1 MPHSSDNEIDKAAI
15 SLINLHN
22 DILSHHEYVKICMIR
37 YKDITDD
44 SRLPYQLK
52 RLRSLGLKNT
62 ILKNKLVK
70 RANAT
75 RATAKRTT
83 AKRTTAKRA
92 TAKRTT
98 AKRATA
104 KRITAKRI
112 NTKHIVKTPTV
123 NHTSLECGTLECGTL
138 ERDALEC
145 GTLERDALERD
156 ALEPKSYNVILGGCK
171 ACGTENTPQKRIIFT
186 ETRHV
191 AVCNACWFA
200 AVRRGFC
207 KKCFWIPPTFKKIYR
222 DYDRCDR
229 CDSVDLCFNSQHKQK
244 K

>member
-1 MPHSSDNEIDKAAI
+1 MPHSSDNEIDEAAI

-22 DILSHHEYVKICMIR
+22 DILLQHDYVKICMIR

-62 ILKNKLVK
+62 ILKHKLV
-70 RANAT
+70 
-75 RATAKRTT
+75 KRTT
-83 AKRTTAKRA
+83 AKRSNAPRTNAKRSNV
-92 TAKRTT
+92 KRTN
-98 AKRATA
+98 A
-104 KRITAKRI
+104 KRITAKRA
-112 NTKHIVKTPTV
+112 NTKHTVKITTI
-123 NHTSLECGTLECGTL
+123 NNT
-138 ERDALEC
+138 ALES
-145 GTLERDALERD
+145 GALERSALERGALERG

-229 CDSVDLCFNSQHKQK
+229 CNSVDLCFNSQHKRK

>member
-22 DILSHHEYVKICMIR
+22 DILSQHDYVKICMIR

-70 RANAT
+70 RNI
-75 RATAKRTT
+75 AKRTT
-83 AKRTTAKRA
+83 APRTIAKRSNA
-92 TAKRTT
+92 SRSNVKRSN
-98 AKRATA
+98 A
-104 KRITAKRI
+104 KRI
-112 NTKHIVKTPTV
+112 IVKATTI
-123 NHTSLECGTLECGTL
+123 NNT
-138 ERDALEC
+138 ALEC
-145 GTLERDALERD
+145 S

-229 CDSVDLCFNSQHKQK
+229 CNSVDLCFNSHHKRK

>member
-22 DILSHHEYVKICMIR
+22 DILSQHDYVKICMIR

-70 RANAT
+70 RNI
-75 RATAKRTT
+75 AKRTT
-83 AKRTTAKRA
+83 APRTIAKRSNA
-92 TAKRTT
+92 SRSNVKRSNAKRSNVKRSN
-98 AKRATA
+98 AKRSTAPRTNASRSNVKRSNA
-104 KRITAKRI
+104 KRI
-112 NTKHIVKTPTV
+112 IVKATTI
-123 NHTSLECGTLECGTL
+123 NNT
-138 ERDALEC
+138 ALEC
-145 GTLERDALERD
+145 S

-229 CDSVDLCFNSQHKQK
+229 CNSVDLCFNSHHKRK

>member
-1 MPHSSDNEIDKAAI
+1 MPHSSDNEIDEAAI

-22 DILSHHEYVKICMIR
+22 DILLQHDYVKICMIR

-62 ILKNKLVK
+62 ILKHKLV
-70 RANAT
+70 
-75 RATAKRTT
+75 KRTT
-83 AKRTTAKRA
+83 AKRSNAP
-92 TAKRTT
+92 RTT
-98 AKRATA
+98 AKRSNVKRTNA
-104 KRITAKRI
+104 KRITAKRANTKRA
-112 NTKHIVKTPTV
+112 NTKHTVKITTI
-123 NHTSLECGTLECGTL
+123 NNT
-138 ERDALEC
+138 ALES
-145 GTLERDALERD
+145 GALERG

-229 CDSVDLCFNSQHKQK
+229 CNSVDLCFNSHHKRK

>member
-22 DILSHHEYVKICMIR
+22 DILSQHDYVKICMIR

-70 RANAT
+70 RNI
-75 RATAKRTT
+75 AKRTT
-83 AKRTTAKRA
+83 APRTTAPR
-92 TAKRTT
+92 TIAKRSN
-98 AKRATA
+98 ASRSNVKRSNA
-104 KRITAKRI
+104 KRI
-112 NTKHIVKTPTV
+112 IVKATTI
-123 NHTSLECGTLECGTL
+123 NNT
-138 ERDALEC
+138 ALEC
-145 GTLERDALERD
+145 S

-229 CDSVDLCFNSQHKQK
+229 CNSVDLCFNSHHKRK